1 MNQKSTFF
9 ESKKFLFTGVILKA
23 MHKQGEHISPVFLNP
38 KKDDSYRMILNLKQ
52 LNQSVEYV
60 HFKMESLQ
68 SATRMMTPGC
78 YMVILT

>member
-1 MNQKSTFF
+1 
-9 ESKKFLFTGVILKA
+9 
-23 MHKQGEHISPVFLNP
+23 MHKQGEYISPVFLRP

-60 HFKMESLQ
+60 HFRMECLQ

-78 YMVILT
+78 YMVLLT